1 MKMGRLGLSKADR
14 IKVEVFGASVIVT
27 MAGTA
32 YRAVFHKH
40 PDEPRLIEAEG
51 VAVDKAAPMEH
62 EEFEKLAW
70 EAAVA
75 KARELGWI
83 A

>member
-1 MKMGRLGLSKADR
+1 
-14 IKVEVFGASVIVT
+14 
-27 MAGTA
+27 MAGTS
-32 YRAVFHKH
+32 YRVMFQMH

-51 VAVDKAAPMEH
+51 VAVDKAAPMTH

-70 EAAVA
+70 EAATA

-83 A
+83 G

>member
-1 MKMGRLGLSKADR
+1 MSKADR
-14 IKVEVFGASVIVT
+14 IEVEVSGASLIVT
-27 MAGTA
+27 MVGTS

-40 PDEPRLIEAEG
+40 SDEPRLVEAEG
-51 VAVDKAAPMEH
+51 VAVDKAAPMKH
-62 EEFEKLAW
+62 EEFEKLGW

-83 A
+83 V